1 MLPPAVVN
9 IDIDINVFLN
19 ITVFWKNFKVL
30 SLTCWLFLSLINIM
44 YKMSRSSFTVLYRL
58 NFCTHVYSF
67 VSGNPPPP
75 PQRGQHLSRSG
86 VSKITC

>member
-44 YKMSRSSFTVLYRL
+44 YKMSRGSFTVLYKL

-67 VSGNPPPP
+67 VSEKTPREGSICLGLVC
-75 PQRGQHLSRSG
+75 Q
-86 VSKITC
+86 K

>member
-67 VSGNPPPP
+67 VSGKKKPREGSICLGLVC
-75 PQRGQHLSRSG
+75 Q
-86 VSKITC
+86 K

>member
-30 SLTCWLFLSLINIM
+30 SLTCLAVPFSD
-44 YKMSRSSFTVLYRL
+44 KH
-58 NFCTHVYSF
+58 HV
-67 VSGNPPPP
+67 
-75 PQRGQHLSRSG
+75 
-86 VSKITC
+86 

>member
-67 VSGNPPPP
+67 VSGKKNPREGSICLGLVC
-75 PQRGQHLSRSG
+75 Q
-86 VSKITC
+86 K

>member
-30 SLTCWLFLSLINIM
+30 SLTCLLFISLINIM
-44 YKMSRSSFTVLYRL
+44 YTISRGSFTVLYRL
-58 NFCTHVYSF
+58 NFCSHVYSF
-67 VSGNPPPP
+67 VSGKKNP
-75 PQRGQHLSRSG
+75 REGSICLSL
-86 VSKITC
+86 VCQK

>member
-44 YKMSRSSFTVLYRL
+44 YKMSRGSFTVLYRL
-58 NFCTHVYSF
+58 NFCIHVYSF
-67 VSGNPPPP
+67 VSGKKTPE
-75 PQRGQHLSRSG
+75 RAAF
-86 VSKITC
+86 VSVWCVKNNLLI

>member
-67 VSGNPPPP
+67 VSGKKPPREGSICLGLVC
-75 PQRGQHLSRSG
+75 Q
-86 VSKITC
+86 K

>member
-67 VSGNPPPP
+67 VSGKKTPREGSICLGLVC
-75 PQRGQHLSRSG
+75 Q
-86 VSKITC
+86 K